1 MNPTSKNLKLLGA
14 GLLGTA
20 MLLAG
25 GCTNYVKRT
34 DLDAALAELRARDN
48 AIEQKADANA
58 SALASLRQELSE
70 RFAQY
75 DKAIAEAQGK
85 LRIDAMAH
93 FDYASSTLRD
103 EDKPALED
111 FARVI
116 RDHHPGSL
124 VTVEGFTDPAGSSGY
139 NQRLGK
145 ARAEA
150 VREHLVANGLA
161 ADSVRAVS
169 YGEAANRLVAPGAWG
184 DAGTANRRV
193 TLVVDRVGS

>member
-75 DKAIAEAQGK
+75 DKAISEAQGK
-85 LRIDAMAH
+85 LRLDATAP
-93 FDYASSTLRD
+93 FDYDSTTLRD

-124 VTVEGFTDPAGSSGY
+124 ITVEGFTDPAGSSGY

>member
-14 GLLGTA
+14 GLLGTT

-93 FDYASSTLRD
+93 FDYDSTTLRD

-124 VTVEGFTDPAGSSGY
+124 VTVEGFTDPAGSTGY

-184 DAGTANRRV
+184 DSGTANRRV

>member
-14 GLLGTA
+14 GLLGAA

-93 FDYASSTLRD
+93 FDYDSTTLRD

-124 VTVEGFTDPAGSSGY
+124 VTVEGFTDTAGSTGY

-193 TLVVDRVGS
+193 TLVVDRVGG

>member
-93 FDYASSTLRD
+93 FDYDSTTLRD